1 MHASVIVRPP
11 RQRSQEPPS
20 GGGGGAPVS
29 VIRRNPW
36 QAAGLGG
43 GGGDIIL
50 SRIVRAPRKNGIRA
64 ERDNGVLMGRG
75 SAGENHGTVVSHTA
89 EGNCAKVVR
98 FAGASA
104 ILARSD
110 EKRNNGSVQ
119 SVLRSPPLTSQVCDG
134 MVVNY
139 CVIISRKKKLYRKV
153 KKSMYVHCTLYSS
166 CLV

>member
-1 MHASVIVRPP
+1 MHTSVIVCPP
-11 RQRSQEPPS
+11 RRCQEPPS

-29 VIRRNPW
+29 VIKRNPW
-36 QAAGLGG
+36 QAAGIGG
-43 GGGDIIL
+43 GSEIIP

-64 ERDNGVLMGRG
+64 VRENSVLMER
-75 SAGENHGTVVSHTA
+75 STAWKNHGSVVSHAA
-89 EGNCAKVVR
+89 EGNSAKVVR

-110 EKRNNGSVQ
+110 ERRNGVL

-139 CVIISRKKKLYRKV
+139 GVIISRKKKLYRKV

>member
-1 MHASVIVRPP
+1 MHASVIVRLP

-29 VIRRNPW
+29 VIKWNPW
-36 QAAGLGG
+36 QAAGIG

-64 ERDNGVLMGRG
+64 VRENSVLMER
-75 SAGENHGTVVSHTA
+75 STAWKNHGSVVSHAA
-89 EGNCAKVVR
+89 EGNSAKVVR

-110 EKRNNGSVQ
+110 ERRNGVL

-139 CVIISRKKKLYRKV
+139 GEIIL
-153 KKSMYVHCTLYSS
+153 L
-166 CLV
+166 LNF

>member
-1 MHASVIVRPP
+1 MHTSVIVCPP
-11 RQRSQEPPS
+11 RRCQEPLS

-29 VIRRNPW
+29 VIKWNPW
-36 QAAGLGG
+36 QAAGIG

-75 SAGENHGTVVSHTA
+75 GAGENHGTVVSPTA

-110 EKRNNGSVQ
+110 EKRNNGTVQ

-139 CVIISRKKKLYRKV
+139 GVIISRKKKLYRKV
-153 KKSMYVHCTLYSS
+153 KKSMYVHCTMYI
-166 CLV
+166 VQ